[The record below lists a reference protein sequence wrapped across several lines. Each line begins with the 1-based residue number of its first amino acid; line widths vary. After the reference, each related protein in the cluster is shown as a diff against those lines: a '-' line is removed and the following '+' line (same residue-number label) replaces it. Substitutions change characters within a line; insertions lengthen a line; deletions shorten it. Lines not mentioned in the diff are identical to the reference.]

1 MSYDEI
7 KLNYEMAE
15 DMIRTFEHGVE
26 QLQDTMQE
34 AQHIANI
41 LEEGALL
48 GRGGEMYT
56 DAIRTKLSPSLS
68 KLIDKFQELAG
79 DVKAAIDYMREAD
92 ETSRGY
98 FQN

>member
-15 DMIRTFEHGVE
+15 DMVRTFEQGVE

-34 AQHIANI
+34 IQQLANI

-56 DAIRTKLSPSLS
+56 DAIRSKLSPSLS
-68 KLIDKFQELAG
+68 KLTDKFQELAG
-79 DVKAAIDYMREAD
+79 DVTAAIEYMRDAD
-92 ETSRGY
+92 AAVRSK
-98 FQN
+98 F